1 MIFFPILSSVLEGQ
15 NGKIKIAEDGANTWE
30 YGFPDSKQLY
40 FSKRVRFTFVEFT
53 SFNYLSF
60 SEQVYSTCPD
70 GETVLYV
77 KPLRILLK
85 HYMIII
91 HLNCDINIIQ
101 LFMDPFLKIL
111 DILIPSRTF
120 IGLSR

>member
-40 FSKRVRFTFVEFT
+40 YSKRVRFTFVEFT

-77 KPLRILLK
+77 KPLRILLT
-85 HYMIII
+85 
-91 HLNCDINIIQ
+91 LR
-101 LFMDPFLKIL
+101 L
-111 DILIPSRTF
+111 
-120 IGLSR
+120 